1 LILAPERGSVADP
14 VDAGDADGSA
24 DVPAEIRA
32 FLIADVRGYT
42 LFTQLRG
49 DEAAAKLAA
58 KFAEVAREGVQARAG
73 RVIELRGDEA
83 LCVFPSPRQA
93 IRAAVELQDRFVDE
107 TLADPAL
114 PLGVGIGLDAG
125 EAVPVEG
132 GYRGGALNL
141 AARLC
146 GQAGPGEIL
155 ASREIVHL
163 ARRVEGVIYADRGEV
178 TFKGLPDPVKVIDV
192 SSETGPASAR
202 LAPMLPKREPS
213 PPPEPPP
220 RRIPRPLL
228 IATLALV
235 VVAVAIIIPA
245 VLFGGGGPAL
255 TRVEPNSVGRI
266 DPTVGAFVE
275 TFPVGEDPTGVAI
288 GEDADVWVI
297 NQGDSTVTRIDPG
310 PGEVTPGKSTLG
322 IPTGVAAGEGAVW
335 ITNGFGSQ
343 IGTQVVVVDPANDS
357 VEVAFPSA
365 NDEKAIV
372 VAFDSIWLA
381 DADRDRVLRYDPENP
396 SAEPIVIPV
405 DEDEIA
411 DAAPRFLAVGS
422 GPAAGIWVV
431 NELGDTVVRIDPQTN
446 EVAGRIQ
453 VDAPTAVAADG
464 SGVWVTSEAND
475 QVHRFDPVGR
485 RTVRTFQY
493 ADGIPDGPTT
503 IVTGPNGVW
512 VGSDLETV
520 VVRIDPDTNAVDPLR
535 LGGITGG
542 LAVDGNGDV
551 WVTVRAQQA

>member
-1 LILAPERGSVADP
+1 MTDP
-14 VDAGDADGSA
+14 VDAGDADGST

-42 LFTQLRG
+42 LFTQQRG

-58 KFAEVAREGVQARAG
+58 KFAQVAREGVQARAG

-93 IRAAVELQDRFVDE
+93 IRAAVELQDRFVEE
-107 TLADPAL
+107 TLADPTL

-146 GQAGPGEIL
+146 GQAGPGEVL

-163 ARRVEGVIYADRGEV
+163 ARRVEGVTYADRGEV
-178 TFKGLPDPVKVIDV
+178 TFKGLPDPVKVIEV

-202 LAPMLPKREPS
+202 LAPILPKREPS

-220 RRIPRPLL
+220 RRMPRRLM
-228 IATLALV
+228 IASVALV
-235 VVAVAIIIPA
+235 VVAVAITIPA
-245 VLFGGGGPAL
+245 VLFGGGGPAQ

-266 DPTVGAFVE
+266 DPSAGAFVE
-275 TFPVGEDPTGVAI
+275 TIPVGDDPTGIAI
-288 GEDADVWVI
+288 GEDGDVWVI
-297 NQGDSTVTRIDPG
+297 NQGSSTVNRIDPG
-310 PGEVTPGKSTLG
+310 SGEVTPGKSTLG

-343 IGTQVVVVDPANDS
+343 IGTQVVVVDPADDS

-372 VAFDSIWLA
+372 VAFGSIWLA
-381 DADRDRVLRYDPENP
+381 DADRDRVLRYDPENLA
-396 SAEPIVIPV
+396 AEPIVILV
-405 DEDEIA
+405 DEDRIA

-422 GPAAGIWVV
+422 GAAAGIWVV
-431 NELGDTVVRIDPQTN
+431 NELGDTVVRIEPDTN
-446 EVAGRIQ
+446 EVADRIQ
-453 VDAPTAVAADG
+453 VDAPTAVAADDG
-464 SGVWVTSEAND
+464 GLWVTSEAND

-503 IVTGPNGVW
+503 IVTGPSGVW

-551 WVTVRAQQA
+551 WVTVRAQRA

>member
-1 LILAPERGSVADP
+1 MTDP
-14 VDAGDADGSA
+14 VDAGDADGST
-24 DVPAEIRA
+24 DIPAEIRA

-42 LFTQLRG
+42 LFTQQRG

-58 KFAEVAREGVQARAG
+58 KFAQVAREGVQARAG

-107 TLADPAL
+107 TLADPAI

-163 ARRVEGVIYADRGEV
+163 ARRVEGVTYADRGEV
-178 TFKGLPDPVKVIDV
+178 TFKGLPDPVKVIEV

-202 LAPMLPKREPS
+202 LAPILPKREPS
-213 PPPEPPP
+213 PSPEPSPP
-220 RRIPRPLL
+220 RMPRRLM
-228 IATLALV
+228 IASLALV

-245 VLFGGGGPAL
+245 MLFGGGGPAL

-266 DPTVGAFVE
+266 DPTVGAFVQ
-275 TFPVGEDPTGVAI
+275 TFAVGEDPTGVAI
-288 GEDADVWVI
+288 GEDGAVWVI

-343 IGTQVVVVDPANDS
+343 IGTQVVVVDPADDS

-365 NDEKAIV
+365 NDEKAIA
-372 VAFDSIWLA
+372 VAFGSIWLA
-381 DADRDRVLRYDPENP
+381 DADRDRVLRYEPENP

-431 NELGDTVVRIDPQTN
+431 NELGDAVVRIEPETN
-446 EVAGRIQ
+446 EVADRIG

-493 ADGIPDGPTT
+493 ADGIPDGPTM
-503 IVTGPNGVW
+503 IVTGPSGVW

-520 VVRIDPDTNAVDPLR
+520 VVRIDPRTNAVDPLR

-542 LAVDGNGDV
+542 LAVEGNGDV